1 MSRYHLSTSHLWAEQ
16 QVSIKG
22 RTFFH
27 RRCQICERDF
37 ARSLVEGE
45 WRAVYIGVLSLDF
58 LDEKI
63 TQRWMS
69 EDCPGR
75 PLPGE
80 AYSHEEKC
88 IPAPNVEQAIEEN
101 LDLEPRLSG
110 AKLTTVEVANHLKV
124 HPSMV

>member
-80 AYSHEEKC
+80 ANSERIQPPGEVHSS
-88 IPAPNVEQAIEEN
+88 AQRGTGNRR
-101 LDLEPRLSG
+101 EPR
-110 AKLTTVEVANHLKV
+110 
-124 HPSMV
+124 P